1 MSASLY
7 LGPSDLLMRSH
18 VTPRPFPHW
27 GPGMRSSSFTIREF
41 REKPSGAAV
50 TCTVPLRL
58 LGDLLH
64 SQLTEHRY
72 EKKNPPSRGNNIL
85 LGQEKPL
92 VTMGSEMHGF
102 GDELNHCNI
111 CRPPPSERKSDL
123 NPSLP
128 GHDQVLS
135 CFSSPIF

>member
-1 MSASLY
+1 MAVIGKLLSAELADRTGVTSWHTGTMSASLY

-85 LGQEKPL
+85 LGQEKP
-92 VTMGSEMHGF
+92 
-102 GDELNHCNI
+102 
-111 CRPPPSERKSDL
+111 
-123 NPSLP
+123 
-128 GHDQVLS
+128 
-135 CFSSPIF
+135 